1 MVRRLTI
8 TGSTLRPRTV
18 EEKATIAK
26 ALSEQVWPLLE
37 SRRIKIVIFRIFPW
51 SEVAEAH
58 RMMER
63 SEHTGKL
70 LLGF

>member
-1 MVRRLTI
+1 MN
-8 TGSTLRPRTV
+8 TV

-26 ALSEQVWPLLE
+26 ALVAHVWPLLE

-63 SEHTGKL
+63 SDHKGKIL
-70 LLGF
+70 LSFEQVIRSV

>member
-8 TGSTLRPRTV
+8 TGSTLRSRTV
-18 EEKATIAK
+18 EEKASIAR
-26 ALSEQVWPLLE
+26 ALREHVWPLLE
-37 SRRIKIVIFRIFPW
+37 SGGIKIVVDKIFKF

-63 SEHTGKL
+63 RNM
-70 LLGF
+70 